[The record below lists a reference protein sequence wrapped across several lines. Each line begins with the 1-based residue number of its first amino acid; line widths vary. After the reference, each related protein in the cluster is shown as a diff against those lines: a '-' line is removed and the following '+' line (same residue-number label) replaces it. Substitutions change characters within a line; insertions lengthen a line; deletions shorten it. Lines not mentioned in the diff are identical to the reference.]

1 MGYHVSFRECFFL
14 IGACLN
20 PVTEGKSSSLFLRK
34 KPLFT
39 VTMFR
44 QDPNVE
50 RGDDFCDT
58 TKIGGK
64 MYICL
69 MNLVNEYVFVGMF

>member
-1 MGYHVSFRECFFL
+1 MFFL

-39 VTMFR
+39 VTVLR

-50 RGDDFCDT
+50 RGDDFCD
-58 TKIGGK
+58 
-64 MYICL
+64 M
-69 MNLVNEYVFVGMF
+69 MNLVNECVFVGMF